1 MATPPTLALSL
12 LSLLSLLATTG
23 AQTSVKLGDVVHN
36 LLFPSNEL
44 LGNNR
49 QLTDSS
55 LSAKLNLNISP
66 D

>member
-23 AQTSVKLGDVVHN
+23 AETSVKLGDVVHN

-44 LGNNR
+44 LGNR
-49 QLTDSS
+49 QLTVSQLS
-55 LSAKLNLNISP
+55 LS
-66 D
+66 